1 VVDRERHPRVVGIE
15 AYRPA
20 RRGFHDERAGAD
32 LIASVVQ
39 RLEPGEDEEV
49 AQLRRAVAA
58 PRGDRHLAHRER
70 TLVSEMAD
78 ILSKRIARLEAEADA
93 DVVTEAIAHRQAA
106 CRADATSE
114 QDCG

>member
-20 RRGFHDERAGAD
+20 RRGFHHERAGAD
-32 LIASVVQ
+32 LIASVLQ
-39 RLEPGEDEEV
+39 RLEPGKDEEV
-49 AQLRRAVAA
+49 AKLRRAIAA
-58 PRGDRHLAHRER
+58 PRGDGHLAHRER
-70 TLVSEMAD
+70 ALVCETAD
-78 ILSKRIARLEAEADA
+78 ILSKCLARLEAEADA

-106 CRADATSE
+106 CRADAASE